1 MRHLPVAL
9 ATQRPL
15 RAVTRL
21 SLRLLLVLL
30 AGCGLF
36 SRTLPPGP
44 LPPPPE
50 PAQAQAPSQPAPP
63 ADAGVVVDRVVA
75 VVNQDVITL
84 SELQEAVA
92 LFLQQNREKPPSPA
106 EQPELERKILERLVD
121 HQLQV
126 QEALREKIEV
136 SDEEVKEAVEEF
148 VSRSGMDRP
157 QLEAQLRRQGISW
170 EALRRELREQLLV
183 RKVVRRRVHGRISV
197 TNGEVEAY
205 FKENREKFETGL
217 KFRVRHL
224 AILATPPDSDAAWAQ
239 ARERIEALA
248 AELRAG
254 ADFAELAR
262 QHSQDPSAK
271 AGGDLGELARGELQ
285 PVFEEAILKL
295 QVGEVTPPIR
305 SASGFHLFK
314 LEDREELSPQA
325 EAQIRQQIRE
335 LLFRRKYQERLDA
348 WLQELRQRALITLRL

>member
-1 MRHLPVAL
+1 MR
-9 ATQRPL
+9 
-15 RAVTRL
+15 RL
-21 SLRLLLVLL
+21 SLGLLLALL
-30 AGCGLF
+30 AGCGFF
-36 SRTLPPGP
+36 SRTPPAGP
-44 LPPPPE
+44 LPLPPE
-50 PAQAQAPSQPAPP
+50 PAQARATPRPAP
-63 ADAGVVVDRVVA
+63 AAEDAGVVVDRVVA

-92 LFLQQNREKPPSPA
+92 LFLQQNQEKPPSPA

-136 SDEEVKEAVEEF
+136 GDDELKDAVEEF
-148 VSRSGMDRP
+148 VSRSAMDRP
-157 QLEAQLRRQGISW
+157 QLEAQLTRQGISW
-170 EALRRELREQLLV
+170 ETLRRELREQLLV

-197 TNGEVEAY
+197 TDGEVVAY
-205 FKENREKFETGL
+205 FRENREKFETGL

-224 AILATPPDSDAAWAQ
+224 AILATPPDSDAAWAE
-239 ARERIEALA
+239 AREKIEGLA

-254 ADFAELAR
+254 ADFTELAR
-262 QHSQDPSAK
+262 QYSQDPSAK

-285 PVFEEAILKL
+285 PLFEEAILKL

-314 LEDREELSPQA
+314 LEAREELSSQA

-348 WLQELRQRALITLRL
+348 WLRELRERALISLRL